1 MAILW
6 LTGQPKAGKTTL
18 ALNVEYRL
26 GSKCIAVID
35 GDDLRKGCNNK
46 DYSIEGRHA
55 NIKMAQEMAI
65 AFDEPHRYVIVSV
78 VAPYR
83 DIREEFKRKNRV
95 KEVYLFSDRIDP
107 NKVSEYEP
115 PLTNALYLD
124 TSRYNIDTCTQRILN
139 FCGFSSEEPL
149 YCI

>member
-1 MAILW
+1 MAIIW

-18 ALNVEYRL
+18 ALNVERRL

-35 GDDLRKGCNNK
+35 GDDLRKGCCNK
-46 DYSIEGRHA
+46 DYSLEGRLA
-55 NIKMAQEMAI
+55 NIRMAQEMAS
-65 AFDEPHRYVIVSV
+65 AFDEPGRFVIVSV

-83 DIREEFKRKNRV
+83 HIREDFKRKNNV
-95 KEVYLFSDRIDP
+95 KEVYLFSDRIDQ

-115 PLTNALYLD
+115 PLSNALYLD
-124 TSRYNIDTCTQRILN
+124 TSRYSIDLCAQRILN
-139 FCGFSSEEPL
+139 FCGFSPEEPS

>member
-1 MAILW
+1 MAIIW

-18 ALNVEYRL
+18 ALNVEKRL
-26 GSKCIAVID
+26 GSKCIAIID

-46 DYSIEGRHA
+46 DYSLAGRLA
-55 NIKMAQEMAI
+55 NIKMAQEMASI
-65 AFDEPHRYVIVSV
+65 FNEPHRYVIVSV

-83 DIREEFKRKNRV
+83 EIREEFKRKNHV
-95 KEVYLFSDRIDP
+95 KEVYLFSDRIDS

-124 TSRYNIDTCTQRILN
+124 TSRYSIDTCTQRILN
-139 FCGFSSEEPL
+139 FCGFSSEEPS